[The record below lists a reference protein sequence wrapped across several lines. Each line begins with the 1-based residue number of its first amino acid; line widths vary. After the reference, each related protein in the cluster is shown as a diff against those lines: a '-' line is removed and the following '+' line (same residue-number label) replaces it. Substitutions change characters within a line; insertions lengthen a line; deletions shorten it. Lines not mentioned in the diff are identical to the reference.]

1 MDKEREMEVWNRVYP
16 GMQRPACLTQ
26 RQKQMLHL
34 AMRRCVE
41 NQRIYESMTCHSRYG
56 EAFAHMENQCTEQIK
71 MLRQILGQ

>member
-26 RQKQMLHL
+26 RQKQMLRFAL
-34 AMRRCVE
+34 RRCME
-41 NQRIYESMTCHSRYG
+41 NQRIYESMTCHGRYG
-56 EAFAHMENQCTEQIK
+56 EAFARMASDNAEQIK